1 MWLSSDASFDDILS
15 QFVYRDKQNVV
26 HDELKN
32 SKKNVDHEIVSSL
45 FVNENEFQIIEII
58 VTLSDHDLDE

>member
-15 QFVYRDKQNVV
+15 QLAHRDKQNLV
-26 HDELKN
+26 HDELKS
-32 SKKNVDHEIVSSL
+32 SKKSADHETVSSL

>member
-15 QFVYRDKQNVV
+15 QLAHRDRQNLA

-32 SKKNVDHEIVSSL
+32 SKESADHEIVSSL
-45 FVNENEFQIIEII
+45 FVNEGESQIIEVI